1 MRGCNFLELTGNME
15 NKKTAHKGKKLRL
28 GELLVKEGVLS
39 EQHKDEALAIQKTL
53 PVYKTIGE
61 ICLEKQFVS
70 RRDLN
75 RVLAKYHKRIP
86 LGELLINLRMIN
98 HQQLREA
105 LDEQKKSGGK
115 LGEIFVQKGFIN
127 EKALVDILAT
137 QMGILKIVP
146 DFHIIDRMLLKGWSE
161 DFLKRNLVLPAF
173 KEKGEVTVI
182 MADPF
187 NQELIQDVGRMF
199 HCKIRPAIATSMD
212 IKRALQQH
220 FQKVSLDVLPRMSVK
235 SVDEKDLVVG
245 DEGLSIADQ
254 DGVVGSL
261 DFIITNAIIEGASD
275 VHIEPKESSLQ
286 VRYRIDGILYHKTD
300 LPISMAAG
308 LSSRIKI
315 LCKLDI
321 SEKRKHQ
328 DGRLRAQVM
337 EQDVDMRVSVYAAA
351 FGENIVIRILYRQ
364 SNFLD
369 IDQLGMTPEKR
380 RKFLEFMAL
389 PSGIILVTGPTGSGK
404 TTTLYSAINQINDG
418 SKSIITVEDP
428 VEYVMEGVVQGQINH
443 KLGHTY
449 VDFIKSM
456 MRQDPDVIMVGEVRD
471 PVSAG
476 AVIQAS
482 LTGHKVLTTLHTEDS
497 TSALLR
503 LVDMDIDPFLISS
516 TVVAVMAQRLV
527 RVLCP
532 RCKVAYT
539 PDAVQLSI
547 LGVDKNITEDVK
559 FYKAVGC
566 TGCDHMGYRGRTGVH
581 ELLSMNDKVRD
592 ILLSQGTGSE
602 IRRLARSKAGL
613 MTMREDGFY
622 KLMKGVTSFEEIS
635 RVLPWQDT
643 DDDLIRTADE
653 IIAMV
658 EGGTSS
664 TASDKTSASMDVGN
678 GTKKGT
684 PGTGTGTDGELFRVS
699 LNITAMDKT
708 DEKLLDFFSIYQ
720 KNSVYGDGDEK
731 EADLST
737 GEPERF
743 VDFVK
748 AAMKHARSL
757 AVSPFVNLVLRKKN
771 DDLEIFVELLVR
783 EHPLKDKVK
792 KERDKGPRLL
802 NFIRK
807 QNSPGSNQTPGPLD
821 GKDGASGSGIYRKMV
836 KKLLWEPRFI

>member
-1 MRGCNFLELTGNME
+1 ME
-15 NKKTAHKGKKLRL
+15 NKKTDHKGEKLRL
-28 GELLVKEGVLS
+28 GELLVKERVLS
-39 EQHKDEALAIQKTL
+39 EKHKNEALAIQKSL
-53 PVYKTIGE
+53 PVYKTMGE
-61 ICLEKQFVS
+61 ICLEEKFIS

-86 LGELLINLRMIN
+86 LGMLLINLGMIN
-98 HQQLREA
+98 QQQLKDA
-105 LDEQKKSGGK
+105 LAEQEKNGGK
-115 LGEIFVQKGFIN
+115 IGAIFIKKGFIN
-127 EKALVDILAT
+127 EKVLVDTLST
-137 QMGILKIVP
+137 QMGILKIFP

-161 DFLKRNLVLPAF
+161 DFLKKNLVLPAF

-187 NQELIQDVGRMF
+187 NYELIQDVGRMF
-199 HCKIRPAIATSMD
+199 QCKIRPAIATSMD

-220 FQKVSLDVLPRMSVK
+220 FQKVSLDVTPRMALK
-235 SVDEKDLVVG
+235 SVDDKDLVVG
-245 DEGLSIADQ
+245 DKGLSYGDQ
-254 DGVVGSL
+254 DGVVGVL
-261 DFIITNAIIEGASD
+261 DFIISNAIAEGASD

-286 VRYRIDGILYHKTD
+286 VRYRIDGILHHKTD
-300 LPISMAAG
+300 LPNSMSAA

-364 SNFLD
+364 SNFID
-369 IDQLGMTPEKR
+369 IDQLGITPENK
-380 RKFLEFMAL
+380 RKFLELMAL

-428 VEYVMEGVVQGQINH
+428 VEYVMEGVVQGQLNH
-443 KLGHTY
+443 TLGHTY

-471 PVSAG
+471 PLSAG

-497 TSALLR
+497 TGGLLR
-503 LVDMDIDPFLISS
+503 LVDMGIDAFLLSS
-516 TVVAVMAQRLV
+516 TVMAVMAQRLV
-527 RVLCP
+527 RLLCP
-532 RCKVAYT
+532 RCKEAYT
-539 PDAVQLSI
+539 PDKEQLAM
-547 LGVDKNITEDVK
+547 LGVDTNVPKSVK

-566 TGCDHMGYRGRTGVH
+566 SARDHMGYRGRTGVH
-581 ELLSMNDKVRD
+581 ELLCMNDKVRD
-592 ILLSQGTGSE
+592 ILLSQGTGND
-602 IRRLARSKAGL
+602 IRRVARSEAGL

-622 KLMKGVTSFEEIS
+622 KLMKGVTTFDEIS

-643 DDDLIRTADE
+643 ENDLLRSAEE
-653 IIAMV
+653 IIAMI
-658 EGGTSS
+658 EGGKPS
-664 TASDKTSASMDVGN
+664 AAIDEASASMDASKEN
-678 GTKKGT
+678 KKEGFV
-684 PGTGTGTDGELFRVS
+684 PGPGKGGELCRVS
-699 LNITAMDKT
+699 LDISAMDKAG
-708 DEKLLDFFSIYQ
+708 DKLLEFFNIYQ
-720 KNSVYGDGDEK
+720 KNAAHGDGEQ
-731 EADLST
+731 ADLST
-737 GEPERF
+737 GELERF
-743 VDFVK
+743 VEFVK

-757 AVSPFVNLVLRKKN
+757 AVSPFADLVLLKKN
-771 DDLEIFVELLVR
+771 GDLEIVVALLVR
-783 EHPLKDKVK
+783 EQPLKAKVK
-792 KERDKGPRLL
+792 RRGDQGPRLL

-807 QNSPGSNQTPGPLD
+807 RNNPSSGQATEPLD
-821 GKDGASGSGIYRKMV
+821 VEGGAAGSGMYRKVV

>member
-1 MRGCNFLELTGNME
+1 ME
-15 NKKTAHKGKKLRL
+15 NKKINHKGEKLKL

-39 EQHKDEALAIQKTL
+39 EQHKNEALAIQKSL
-53 PVYKTIGE
+53 PVYKTLGE
-61 ICLEKQFVS
+61 ICLEEKFVS

-75 RVLAKYHKRIP
+75 RILAKYHKRIP
-86 LGELLINLRMIN
+86 LGMLLMNLGMIN
-98 HQQLREA
+98 HQQLKDA
-105 LDEQKKSGGK
+105 LAEQGKNGMK
-115 LGEIFVQKGFIN
+115 LGEIFIKKGFIN
-127 EKALVDILAT
+127 EKVLVDTLAT
-137 QMGILKIVP
+137 QMGILKIFP

-161 DFLKRNLVLPAF
+161 DFLKKNLILPAF

-182 MADPF
+182 MSDPF

-199 HCKIRPAIATSMD
+199 QCKIRPAIATSMD

-220 FQKVSLDVLPRMSVK
+220 FQKVSLDVMPRMAFK
-235 SVDEKDLVVG
+235 SVDDNKDLVVG
-245 DEGLSIADQ
+245 DKGLSIGNQ
-254 DGVVGSL
+254 DGVVGVL
-261 DFIITNAIIEGASD
+261 DFIISNAIAEGASD

-286 VRYRIDGILYHKTD
+286 VRYRIDGILHHKTD
-300 LPISMAAG
+300 LPISMSAA

-364 SNFLD
+364 SNFID
-369 IDQLGMTPEKR
+369 VDQLGITPENK
-380 RKFLEFMAL
+380 RKFLELMAL

-428 VEYVMEGVVQGQINH
+428 VEYVMEGVVQGQLNH

-449 VDFIKSM
+449 VDFLKSM
-456 MRQDPDVIMVGEVRD
+456 MRQDPDVIMVGEIRD
-471 PVSAG
+471 SLSAG

-497 TSALLR
+497 TGGLLR
-503 LVDMDIDPFLISS
+503 LVDMGIDAFLISS
-516 TVVAVMAQRLV
+516 TVMAVMAQRLV

-532 RCKVAYT
+532 RCKEAYT

-547 LGVDKNITEDVK
+547 LGVDVNIPKKVK

-566 TGCDHMGYRGRTGVH
+566 SSCDHMGYRGRTGIH
-581 ELLSMNDKVRD
+581 ELLCMNDKVRD
-592 ILLSQGTGSE
+592 ILLSQGTGSD
-602 IRRLARSKAGL
+602 IRRVARSGAGL

-622 KLMKGVTSFEEIS
+622 KLMKGVTTFDEIS

-643 DDDLIRTADE
+643 EDDLLRSAEE
-653 IIAMV
+653 ITAMV
-658 EGGTSS
+658 EGGKPSVPI
-664 TASDKTSASMDVGN
+664 DEESASMDAGKEN
-678 GTKKGT
+678 KKEVFVSGA
-684 PGTGTGTDGELFRVS
+684 GKNGELCRVS
-699 LNITAMDKT
+699 LDISAMDKAG
-708 DEKLLDFFSIYQ
+708 DKLVDFFNIYQ
-720 KNSVYGDGDEK
+720 KNAAHGDGGQ
-731 EADLST
+731 ADLST
-737 GEPERF
+737 GELKRF

-748 AAMKHARSL
+748 AAMKHAISL
-757 AVSPFVNLVLRKKN
+757 AVSPFADLVLRKKN
-771 DDLEIFVELLVR
+771 GDLEIVVELLVR
-783 EHPLKDKVK
+783 EHPLKAKVQG
-792 KERDKGPRLL
+792 RGDQGPRLL

-807 QNSPGSNQTPGPLD
+807 GNKSGAISSGQTTGALD
-821 GKDGASGSGIYRKMV
+821 VEGGAAGSGMYRKVV

>member
-1 MRGCNFLELTGNME
+1 ME
-15 NKKTAHKGKKLRL
+15 NKKNDHKGEKLRL

-39 EQHKDEALAIQKTL
+39 EQHKNDALAIQKSL

-61 ICLEKQFVS
+61 ICLEEKFIS

-86 LGELLINLRMIN
+86 LGMLLINLGMIN
-98 HQQLREA
+98 QQQLKDTLA
-105 LDEQKKSGGK
+105 EQKRSGAK
-115 LGEIFVQKGFIN
+115 IGEIFIQKGFIN
-127 EKALVDILAT
+127 EKVLVDTLAT
-137 QMGILKIVP
+137 QMGILKIFP

-161 DFLKRNLVLPAF
+161 DFLKKNLILPAF

-187 NQELIQDVGRMF
+187 NNELIQDVGRMF
-199 HCKIRPAIATSMD
+199 QCKIRPAIATSID

-220 FQKVSLDVLPRMSVK
+220 FQKVSLDVMPRMALK
-235 SVDEKDLVVG
+235 SVDDKDLVVG
-245 DEGLSIADQ
+245 DKGLSIGNQ
-254 DGVVGSL
+254 DGVVGVL
-261 DFIITNAIIEGASD
+261 DFVISNAIAEGASD

-286 VRYRIDGILYHKTD
+286 VRYRIDGILHHKTD
-300 LPISMAAG
+300 LPISMSAA

-364 SNFLD
+364 SNFID
-369 IDQLGMTPEKR
+369 VDQLGITPENK
-380 RKFLEFMAL
+380 RKFLELMAL

-428 VEYVMEGVVQGQINH
+428 VEYVMEGVVQGQLNH

-456 MRQDPDVIMVGEVRD
+456 MRQDPDVIMVGEIRD
-471 PVSAG
+471 PLSAG

-497 TSALLR
+497 TGGLLR
-503 LVDMDIDPFLISS
+503 LVDMGIDAFLISS
-516 TVVAVMAQRLV
+516 TVMAVMAQRLV

-532 RCKVAYT
+532 RCKEPYT

-547 LGVDKNITEDVK
+547 LGVDINIPKKVK

-566 TGCDHMGYRGRTGVH
+566 SSCDHMGYRGRTGVH
-581 ELLSMNDKVRD
+581 ELLCMNDKVRD
-592 ILLSQGTGSE
+592 ILLSQGTGSA
-602 IRRLARSKAGL
+602 IRRVARSGAGL

-622 KLMKGVTSFEEIS
+622 KLMKGITTFDEIS
-635 RVLPWQDT
+635 RVLPWQDSE
-643 DDDLIRTADE
+643 DDLLRSAEE
-653 IIAMV
+653 IIALV
-658 EGGTSS
+658 EGKPSVATDE
-664 TASDKTSASMDVGN
+664 ASGATDAGKEN
-678 GTKKGT
+678 KKEGFVS
-684 PGTGTGTDGELFRVS
+684 GAGKGGELCRVS
-699 LNITAMDKT
+699 LDILAMDKAE
-708 DEKLLDFFSIYQ
+708 DKLVEFFNIYQ
-720 KNSVYGDGDEK
+720 KNADSGDGEQ
-731 EADLST
+731 ADLST
-737 GEPERF
+737 GELERF
-743 VDFVK
+743 VAFVK

-757 AVSPFVNLVLRKKN
+757 AVSPFADLVLRKKN
-771 DDLEIFVELLVR
+771 GDLEIVVALLVR
-783 EHPLKDKVK
+783 EQPLKAKVK
-792 KERDKGPRLL
+792 GGGDQGPRLL

-807 QNSPGSNQTPGPLD
+807 QNNLSSGQTPEPLD
-821 GKDGASGSGIYRKMV
+821 VEGGAAGSGMYRKVV
-836 KKLLWEPRFI
+836 KKLLWEPRFV